1 MRKGNHIEDA
11 KREIEEVINFELE
24 NIGRF
29 CMDLA
34 HGKIP
39 IC

>member
-1 MRKGNHIEDA
+1 MKKGNHIEGVR
-11 KREIEEVINFELE
+11 REIEEVMNFELE
-24 NIGRF
+24 NIDKF